1 VLHLLYARFWHK
13 VLFDAGLVSTKEPFQ
28 KLFNQG
34 MITAYSYKDDNG
46 KYYYSKDVERKGSEW
61 YVKATGVR
69 VNTQVEKMSKSR
81 YNVANPDDVVRDFG
95 ADTLRLYEMFMG
107 PVAAEKPWTDEGI
120 NGAYRFVK
128 RVWGMFID
136 DNDNISSK
144 IVEQGG
150 DAEIDKFA
158 QKVIKGVSEDMEKMS
173 FNTAIAKMMELT
185 NAIYK
190 ADKVNKSVMEAFVLM
205 LSPIAPHMMEELW
218 QRLGHTDTIA
228 YAKWPTYDASQL
240 VENEIEIV
248 VQIMGKKR
256 ANIKVPVDATQDDVL
271 NIAKQ
276 ESRVQDFIA
285 GKQIVKV
292 IYVPKRLLNIV
303 VK

>member
-1 VLHLLYARFWHK
+1 
-13 VLFDAGLVSTKEPFQ
+13 
-28 KLFNQG
+28 
-34 MITAYSYKDDNG
+34 
-46 KYYYSKDVERKGSEW
+46 
-61 YVKATGVR
+61 
-69 VNTQVEKMSKSR
+69 
-81 YNVANPDDVVRDFG
+81 
-95 ADTLRLYEMFMG
+95 
-107 PVAAEKPWTDEGI
+107 
-120 NGAYRFVK
+120 
-128 RVWGMFID
+128 
-136 DNDNISSK
+136 
-144 IVEQGG
+144 
-150 DAEIDKFA
+150 
-158 QKVIKGVSEDMEKMS
+158 MEKMS

-185 NAIYK
+185 NAVYK

-218 QRLGHTDTIA
+218 QRLGHTGTIA
-228 YAKWPTYDASQL
+228 YETWPTYDASQL
-240 VENEIEIV
+240 IENEIEVV

-256 ANIKVPVDATQDDVL
+256 ANIKVPVDATQDEVL